1 MRRFLIAFIIV
12 CQAFTLG
19 AQDVS
24 KQQERKR
31 KIEEEISFI
40 DGQLKQISGKQKANQ
55 KSLVLIQSKVASRKS
70 LIRSL
75 DEEIAQK
82 DREIRTCQA
91 ELDSLQA
98 SIDTLQNYFTRL
110 IYRTYKNR
118 SNKVW
123 FMYVLASED
132 IGQGWRRLS
141 YLKGLSERVNSQA
154 AAIIERR
161 EEAEI
166 LKERLVRERDE
177 AKQLKASREGEYRKL
192 VAEEKES
199 KKVAK
204 ELEKSK
210 SSYKKELEKKR
221 REVNALNKEIERLVR
236 EAQKAAAKQNK
247 NKSKG
252 RQAPDADP
260 VLSGEFAR
268 NKGRLPWPV
277 RPGVITESYGV
288 HYHPVYKNLKLPDN
302 NGVTIST
309 SLRNEVKCVFD
320 GVVSQ
325 IIVMPGYHY
334 CVLVQHGEYYTFY
347 CKLGQVKVH
356 NGDKV
361 SAGSSLGTLEVED
374 GSSSLHFQIWKGTQK
389 QNPENWLAR

>member
-1 MRRFLIAFIIV
+1 MRRLLIALIIV
-12 CQAFTLG
+12 CQAFSLG

-24 KQQERKR
+24 TQQERKR
-31 KIEEEISFI
+31 KIEEEITFI
-40 DGQLKQISGKQKANQ
+40 DGQLRQISGRQKANQ

-82 DREIRTCQA
+82 DRQIRICQS

-98 SIDTLQNYFTRL
+98 SIDMLQGYFTRL

-118 SNKVW
+118 SSKIW

-141 YLKGLSERVNSQA
+141 YLKGLSQRVNSQA

-161 EEAEI
+161 AEAET

-177 AKQLKASREGEYRKL
+177 ARQLKASREGEYRKL

-221 REVNALNKEIERLVR
+221 REVSALNKEIERLVR
-236 EAQKAAAKQNK
+236 EAQKAAAKQSK
-247 NKSKG
+247 GKG

-260 VLSGEFAR
+260 VLSGEFSR

-309 SLRNEVKCVFD
+309 TLRNEVKCVFD
-320 GVVSQ
+320 GIVSQ

-347 CKLGQVKVH
+347 CKIGKVAVRS
-356 NGDKV
+356 GEKV
-361 SAGSSLGTLEVED
+361 SAGSTLGTLEVED

-389 QNPENWLAR
+389 QNPENWLAK

>member
-1 MRRFLIAFIIV
+1 MRRLLIALIIV
-12 CQAFTLG
+12 CQAFSLG

-24 KQQERKR
+24 TQQERKR
-31 KIEEEISFI
+31 RIEEEITFI
-40 DGQLKQISGKQKANQ
+40 DGQLRQISGRQKANQ
-55 KSLVLIQSKVASRKS
+55 KSLVLIQSKVASRRS

-82 DREIRTCQA
+82 DRQIRICQS

-98 SIDTLQNYFTRL
+98 SIDTLQGYFTRL

-141 YLKGLSERVNSQA
+141 YLKSLSQRVNSQA

-161 EEAEI
+161 AEAEA

-177 AKQLKASREGEYRKL
+177 ARQLKASREGEYRKL

-236 EAQKAAAKQNK
+236 EAQKAAAKQG
-247 NKSKG
+247 KG
-252 RQAPDADP
+252 RQATDADP

-309 SLRNEVKCVFD
+309 TLRNEVKCVFD

-347 CKLGQVKVH
+347 CKIGKVSVRS
-356 NGDKV
+356 GEKV
-361 SAGSSLGTLEVED
+361 SAGSTLGTLEVED
-374 GSSSLHFQIWKGTQK
+374 GSSSLHFQIWKGTRK